1 MAVAST
7 RCPGFFRS
15 ASMLT
20 FNPPHM
26 KTIHIKHIIQLTVVA
41 LTGYVPMACNDR
53 LDLEPLSQ
61 LSPES
66 YLWREEQLAAYV
78 YRYYAAYTVSN
89 TEDVATG
96 GQVPSHMG
104 NAGESFYHADDAT
117 DNVTTRTANDRYASG
132 RWTVPQNGGFWNFT
146 NIRALNYF
154 IETVVPRYE
163 GGKLTGG
170 ETAIKHHI
178 GSAYFLRAQE
188 YFFRLRKL
196 GDFPIV
202 TAVLP
207 DDQSVLDF
215 ASQRNPRNEVARF
228 ILADLDNAIALLNN
242 QPAGGKADI
251 TRQAALL
258 LKARVALFEGTWLK
272 YHSGT
277 ARVPNGPGWP
287 GGAKAYN
294 NGYSYPGGSIEAE
307 SNFFLGQAMEAS
319 AQVADA
325 LDLVPNNQVIRESA
339 GQPVNP
345 YYDLFASADPR
356 AYEEVIMM
364 RTYNVGLNIFHTYNH
379 MLYEGAGRGY
389 TRQFADAFLMQNGL
403 PIYAPGSGYQGDDF
417 IEDTKID
424 RDWRWRLFM
433 KAPGEVKAFINIAA
447 PQRFPDAPNVASADA
462 RYSTSTGYLLGK
474 GFSHNFDMQVLNR
487 DVTAAVVFRA
497 AEAYLIYLEASYERN
512 GTVDARAD
520 GYWRALR
527 RRAGVDEDY
536 HKTIDATNM
545 AIEGQNDWGAYSA
558 GAPIN
563 AMLYNIRRE
572 RRCELIGEGL
582 RYDDLLRWRAMDQ
595 LNGFQIEGAKIWGP
609 LKDRYAAGVLRADQA
624 NERDNT
630 VSSPTLSGYL
640 RPFQIVQTNNVFYN
654 GFDFNPAHYLYP
666 IAAQHF
672 LISAPDRSS
681 PETSPIYQ
689 NPGWLLAAGGSAQ

>member
-1 MAVAST
+1 
-7 RCPGFFRS
+7 
-15 ASMLT
+15 MLT
-20 FNPPHM
+20 FNPLHM
-26 KTIHIKHIIQLTVVA
+26 KTIHIKQFIQLTLIVLA
-41 LTGYVPMACNDR
+41 GAVPTACNDR
-53 LDLEPLSQ
+53 LDMEPLSE

-66 YLWREEQLAAYV
+66 YLWREEQLASYV
-78 YRYYAAYTVSN
+78 YRYYAAYTAAN

-117 DNVTTRTANDRYASG
+117 DNVTTRTANDRFATG
-132 RWTVPQNGGFWNFT
+132 RWTVPQTGGFWNFT

-163 GGKLTGG
+163 QGQLTGG
-170 ETAIKHHI
+170 ETAIKQHI
-178 GSAYFLRAQE
+178 GSAFFLRAQE

-202 TAVLP
+202 KTVLP
-207 DDQSVLDF
+207 DDQQALEL
-215 ASQRNPRNEVARF
+215 ASQRSPRNEVARF
-228 ILADLDNAIALLNN
+228 ILADLDQAIALLNN

-251 TRQAALL
+251 TRNAALL

-272 YHSGT
+272 YHAGT

-287 GGAKAYN
+287 GGGKAYN
-294 NGYSYPGGSIEAE
+294 SGYGFPAGSIEAE
-307 SNFFLGQAMEAS
+307 ANHFLDQAMAAS

-325 LDLVPNNQVIRESA
+325 TGLAANNQVIRESA
-339 GQPVNP
+339 DQPVNP
-345 YYDLFASADPR
+345 YYDLFSSADPK
-356 AYEEVIMM
+356 AYEEVVMM
-364 RTYNVGLNIFHTYNH
+364 RTYNVGLGIFHTYNH

-403 PIYAPGSGYQGDDF
+403 PIYAAGSGYQGDDF
-417 IEDTKID
+417 IEDTKVG

-433 KAPGEVKAFINIAA
+433 KAPGEVKAFINIAT
-447 PQRFPDAPNVASADA
+447 PQRFADAPPVASADA
-462 RYSTSTGYLLGK
+462 RYSTSTGYMLGK

-487 DVTAAVVFRA
+487 DITAAVVFRA

-512 GTVDARAD
+512 GAVDAKAD

-536 HKTIDATNM
+536 RKTIDATDM
-545 AIEGQNDWGAYSA
+545 VIEGRNDWGAYS
-558 GAPIN
+558 GGTPID
-563 AMLYNIRRE
+563 ATLYNIRRE

-595 LNGFQIEGAKIWGP
+595 LNGFQLEGAKIWGP
-609 LKDRYAAGVLRADQA
+609 LQDRYSAGVLKADQA

-630 VSSPTLSGYL
+630 VSSPSLSTYL
-640 RPFQIVQTNNVFYN
+640 RPFQIVQTNNPFYN
-654 GFDFNPAHYLYP
+654 GFGFDGAHYLYP

-672 LISAPDRSS
+672 LISAPDKAS

-689 NPGWLLAAGGSAQ
+689 NPGWPLTAGGSAQ